1 MRLLLIDNY
10 DSFTFNL
17 YDYFLR
23 LECKVEVIR
32 NDAADLLSQLAQG
45 NWDGLL
51 LSPGPERPEKAG
63 QLMAA
68 LDLAYALKIPTL
80 GICLGHQAIG
90 LKWGADLER
99 AKLPMHGKVSEI
111 SHQGNGLF
119 EDLPQ
124 PMSVMRYHSLILENL
139 PSRLEATAFSP
150 SGEIMALR
158 DKLAPVWGVQFHPES
173 ILSPQGLSLLANW
186 LRYLA
191 LTK

>member
-23 LECKVEVIR
+23 LDCKVDVIR
-32 NDAADLLSQLAQG
+32 NDAADLLPQLAQG
-45 NWDGLL
+45 NWDGVL

-68 LDLAYALKIPTL
+68 LDLVYVLELPTL

-90 LKWGADLER
+90 LKWGAKLER
-99 AKLPMHGKVSEI
+99 AKRPMHGKVSAI
-111 SHQGNGLF
+111 SHQANGLF
-119 EDLPQ
+119 EELPQ

-139 PSRLEATAFSP
+139 PSRLEVTAFSP
-150 SGEIMALR
+150 RGEIMALR

-186 LRYLA
+186 LRCLA

>member
-23 LECKVEVIR
+23 LDCKVDVIR
-32 NDAADLLSQLAQG
+32 NDAADLLPQLAQG
-45 NWDGLL
+45 NWDGVL

-68 LDLAYALKIPTL
+68 LDLVYALELPTL

-90 LKWGADLER
+90 LKWGAKLER
-99 AKLPMHGKVSEI
+99 AKRPMHGKVSAI
-111 SHQGNGLF
+111 SHQANGLF
-119 EDLPQ
+119 EELPQ

-139 PSRLEATAFSP
+139 PSRLEVTAFSP
-150 SGEIMALR
+150 RGEIMALR

-186 LRYLA
+186 LRCLA

>member
-23 LECKVEVIR
+23 LDCKVVVIR

-45 NWDGLL
+45 GWDGLL

-68 LDLAYALKIPTL
+68 LDLAYELDLPTL

-90 LKWGADLER
+90 LKWGAVLHR
-99 AKLPMHGKVSEI
+99 ATQPMHGKTSLI
-111 SHQGNGLF
+111 QHQAKDLF
-119 EDLPQ
+119 EGLAQ
-124 PMSVMRYHSLILENL
+124 PMQVMRYHSLILDDL
-139 PSRLEATAFSP
+139 PSRLEATAFGP
-150 SGEIMALR
+150 QGEIMALR

-173 ILSPQGLSLLANW
+173 ILSPEGLSLLANW
-186 LRYLA
+186 LHSLA
-191 LTK
+191 LLK

>member
-23 LECKVEVIR
+23 LECKVEVVR

-68 LDLAYALKIPTL
+68 LDLAYSSKIPTL

-99 AKLPMHGKVSEI
+99 AKLPMHGKVSAI

-139 PSRLEATAFSP
+139 PGRLEATAFSP

-186 LRYLA
+186 LRCLA